1 MREFPIL
8 VRDFCSRIHFEKIVF
23 SQWTGRK
30 GRIMPR
36 AKHFAQSN
44 MMWSNVAY
52 VDQWKKVMAIFDDR
66 KNLRAVVKQID
77 YDAYGVL
84 LIGDDTEVLYYLND
98 IRLGST
104 GKNMEACFQIYCR
117 LQHLDTPS
125 FTPSYRRTEKV
136 KLHQIFPHTRV
147 SAMRAGGFRV
157 TTDDLSEIIA
167 IALNRYEEI
176 TSGDV
181 KTLDLVEYDDYSGYP
196 DMFFGEGGVKMFHV
210 GDGAYCDDDGDNWEF
225 L

>member
-1 MREFPIL
+1 MALSEPI
-8 VRDFCSRIHFEKIVF
+8 S
-23 SQWTGRK
+23 SG
-30 GRIMPR
+30 
-36 AKHFAQSN
+36 A
-44 MMWSNVAY
+44 
-52 VDQWKKVMAIFDDR
+52 KVMAIFDDR